1 MVQSVSLSK
10 IREDADYIFHNGFAC
25 SESVIYAIRK
35 NFELEMSDDAFAMS
49 TGFPW
54 GLGGIGCI
62 CGAVA
67 GGAMCIGF
75 VFGRRTPG
83 DPCASNC
90 QKLTKE
96 FGQAIRDKFSATCC
110 GKLISNFEDLN
121 SPGRK
126 ARCADIVAFSV
137 TEVAHIIC
145 RELGIKEEE

>member
-1 MVQSVSLSK
+1 MVQSISLSK

-54 GLGGIGCI
+54 GLGGAGCI

-67 GGAMCIGF
+67 GGAMCLGF
-75 VFGRRTPG
+75 VFGRRNPG
-83 DPCASNC
+83 EPISDCHRV
-90 QKLTKE
+90 TKE
-96 FGQAIRDKFSATCC
+96 FAQAIRAKFGATCC

-126 ARCADIVAFSV
+126 AHCSDIVAFTV
-137 TEVAHIIC
+137 TEIAHIIC
-145 RELGIKEEE
+145 RELDIKEEE